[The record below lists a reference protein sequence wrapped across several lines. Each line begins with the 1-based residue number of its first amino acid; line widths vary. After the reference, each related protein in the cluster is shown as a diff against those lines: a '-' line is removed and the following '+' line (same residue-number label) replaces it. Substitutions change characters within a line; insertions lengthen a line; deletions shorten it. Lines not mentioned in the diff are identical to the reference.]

1 MNDTFKNIIES
12 TICWNNCCWEPSS
25 STSDGDQ
32 LVGVSWPEK
41 SIKSVKKC
49 AELCET
55 NVRCDGFHYYGF
67 SDDHFGDCY
76 LKTNV
81 KSVSKDL
88 GDGRERYGG
97 ICRKGISIS
106 RSIGFEKIQNFRF
119 RK

>member
-1 MNDTFKNIIES
+1 MNDTFENIIES

-25 STSDGDQ
+25 STSDGDK

-49 AELCET
+49 AELCER

-106 RSIGFEKIQNFRF
+106 RSIGFEKIQNFISD
-119 RK
+119 

>member
-1 MNDTFKNIIES
+1 M
-12 TICWNNCCWEPSS
+12 
-25 STSDGDQ
+25 
-32 LVGVSWPEK
+32 GVSWPEK
-41 SIKSVKKC
+41 SIKSVEEC
-49 AELCET
+49 AELCEM

-106 RSIGFEKIQNFRF
+106 RSIGFEKIQNFKNENIRYRTIDRVSF
-119 RK
+119 LFACTVHYKRLGV